1 MSTCLPCLPRPLC
14 HGHAPA
20 CRRLSLTIVQP
31 RFHTGQT
38 ITLSVLLGAATMW
51 YTWQSSVVRA
61 SSPALAAQLKRE
73 SLRTAVLTGTIYW
86 IAGFAAI
93 LFPNTSGLDPEFG
106 GPGFP
111 QAPAFFV
118 FASLGV
124 AGWLLE
130 SVRG

>member
-1 MSTCLPCLPRPLC
+1 
-14 HGHAPA
+14 
-20 CRRLSLTIVQP
+20 
-31 RFHTGQT
+31 
-38 ITLSVLLGAATMW
+38 MW

-61 SSPALAAQLKRE
+61 GSPALAAQLKRE
-73 SLRTAVLTGTIYW
+73 SLRTAVVTGTIYW

-93 LFPNTSGLDPEFG
+93 LFPNTAGLDPEFG

-111 QAPAFFV
+111 QAPIFFV

-130 SVRG
+130 SVTG